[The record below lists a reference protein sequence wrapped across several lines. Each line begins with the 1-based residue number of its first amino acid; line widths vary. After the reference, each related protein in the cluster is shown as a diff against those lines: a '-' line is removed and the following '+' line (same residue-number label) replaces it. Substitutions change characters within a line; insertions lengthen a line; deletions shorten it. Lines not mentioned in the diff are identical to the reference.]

1 MSTLTLQRSRYSDDQ
16 ESTAG
21 TEHRENANYV
31 KIHAIIHGASVASAG
46 VAAGLAQVPLVDIPA
61 IMAVQIPMVIAI
73 GKEHGATVGPLDAE
87 VLIGTVAARTLG
99 VAISRQLIGWIP
111 GFGNAIKA
119 ATAAGI
125 TEALGWAADAY
136 FKNTEGEESK
146 CS

>member
-1 MSTLTLQRSRYSDDQ
+1 MTQ

-21 TEHRENANYV
+21 TEHRENAPADYG
-31 KIHAIIHGASVASAG
+31 KIHAIIHGASVAAAG
-46 VAAGLAQVPLVDIPA
+46 VAAGLAQVPLADIPA
-61 IMAVQIPMVIAI
+61 IMAVQIPMVIVI
-73 GKEHGATVGPLDAE
+73 GKQHGVTVDKSSAE
-87 VLIGTVAARTLG
+87 ALIGTVAARTLG

-136 FKNTEGEESK
+136 FKTQKERRVNVLE
-146 CS
+146 